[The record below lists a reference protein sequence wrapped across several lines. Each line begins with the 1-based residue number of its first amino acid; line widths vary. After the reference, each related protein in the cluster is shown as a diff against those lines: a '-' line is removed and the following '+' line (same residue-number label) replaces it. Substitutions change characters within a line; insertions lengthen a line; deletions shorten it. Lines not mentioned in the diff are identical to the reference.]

1 MFFPKALTSHSI
13 GWETDR
19 PAPKKGLT
27 TKGEKMSELLFD
39 MEADQATASSIEKM
53 DNTGLASV
61 AEIARAVRNQEDL
74 VNKLDDELKEA
85 KRELLKLTDED
96 LPAMLLEL
104 GLSSFELEDGSKV
117 TVRPTYG
124 AHIKAE
130 NKATAFD
137 WLRQNGFD
145 DIIKNTVSCN
155 FGRGEDQ
162 EASQFIDYAQGLGY
176 AAEQKTDVHHS
187 TLKAFV
193 KERVQN
199 GETFPMELF
208 GAYVG
213 QRANIARKK
222 S

>member
-1 MFFPKALTSHSI
+1 
-13 GWETDR
+13 
-19 PAPKKGLT
+19 
-27 TKGEKMSELLFD
+27 MSELLFD
-39 MEADQATASSIEKM
+39 MEADQANASAIETM
-53 DNTGLASV
+53 ENTGLKSI
-61 AEIARAVRNQEDL
+61 AEIARAVRNQEDM
-74 VNKLDDELKEA
+74 VNKLEDHLKDA
-85 KRELLKLTDED
+85 KRELLRLTDED

-130 NKATAFD
+130 NRETAFD

-145 DIIKNTVSCN
+145 DIIKNTVSCG
-155 FGRGEDQ
+155 FGRGEDR
-162 EASQFIDYAQGLGY
+162 EAAEFIDYAQGLGY
-176 AAEQKTDVHHS
+176 AAEQKTEVHSS
-187 TLKAFV
+187 TLKAWV

-213 QRANIARKK
+213 QRANIVRKK
-222 S
+222 

>member
-1 MFFPKALTSHSI
+1 
-13 GWETDR
+13 
-19 PAPKKGLT
+19 
-27 TKGEKMSELLFD
+27 MSELLFD
-39 MEADQATASSIEKM
+39 MEADQANASAIEKM
-53 DNTGLASV
+53 ENTGLKSI
-61 AEIARAVRNQEDL
+61 AEIARAARNQEEV
-74 VNKLDDELKEA
+74 VNNLEDQLKAA

-96 LPAMLLEL
+96 LPAMLQEL
-104 GLSSFELEDGSKV
+104 GLSSFELDDGSKV

-130 NKATAFD
+130 NRETAFD

-155 FGRGEDQ
+155 FGRGEDR
-162 EASQFIDYAQGLGY
+162 EASEFIDYAQGLGY
-176 AAEQKTDVHHS
+176 AAEQKTEVHPS
-187 TLKAFV
+187 TLKAWV
-193 KERVQN
+193 KERVET

-213 QRANIARKK
+213 QRANIVRKK

>member
-1 MFFPKALTSHSI
+1 
-13 GWETDR
+13 
-19 PAPKKGLT
+19 
-27 TKGEKMSELLFD
+27 MSELLFD

-53 DNTGLASV
+53 DNTGLSSV
-61 AEIARAVRNQEDL
+61 AEIARAVRNHEDL
-74 VNKLDDELKEA
+74 VNNLEDQLKAA

-96 LPAMLLEL
+96 LPAMLQEL
-104 GLSSFELEDGSKV
+104 GLNSFELEDGSKV

-130 NKATAFD
+130 NRETAYG
-137 WLRQNGFD
+137 WLRANGFD

-162 EASQFIDYAQGLGY
+162 EAAEFIDYAQGLGY
-176 AAEQKTDVHHS
+176 AAEQKTEVHPS
-187 TLKAFV
+187 TLKAWV

-208 GAYVG
+208 GAFIG
-213 QRANIARKK
+213 QRANISRKGAK
-222 S
+222 

>member
-1 MFFPKALTSHSI
+1 
-13 GWETDR
+13 
-19 PAPKKGLT
+19 
-27 TKGEKMSELLFD
+27 MSELLLN
-39 MEADQATASSIEKM
+39 MEADQATASSIEKVA
-53 DNTGLASV
+53 NTGLASV

-74 VNKLDDELKEA
+74 VGKLEDQLKEA

-162 EASQFIDYAQGLGY
+162 EASQFIEYAQGLGY
-176 AAEQKTDVHHS
+176 AAEQKTDVHPS

-199 GETFPMELF
+199 GEAFPMELF

-213 QRANIARKK
+213 QRATIARKK

>member
-1 MFFPKALTSHSI
+1 
-13 GWETDR
+13 
-19 PAPKKGLT
+19 
-27 TKGEKMSELLFD
+27 MSELLLD
-39 MEADQATASSIEKM
+39 MEADQANASAIEKM
-53 DNTGLASV
+53 GNTGLKSI
-61 AEIARAVRNQEDL
+61 AEIARAARNQEEV
-74 VNKLDDELKEA
+74 VNNLEDQLKAA

-96 LPAMLLEL
+96 LPAMLQEL
-104 GLSSFELEDGSKV
+104 GLSSFELDDGSKI

-130 NKATAFD
+130 NRETAFD

-155 FGRGEDQ
+155 FGRGEDR
-162 EASQFIDYAQGLGY
+162 EASEFIDYAQGLGY
-176 AAEQKTDVHHS
+176 AAEQKTEVHPS
-187 TLKAFV
+187 TLKAWV
-193 KERVQN
+193 KERVET

-213 QRANIARKK
+213 QRANIVRKK

>member
-1 MFFPKALTSHSI
+1 
-13 GWETDR
+13 
-19 PAPKKGLT
+19 
-27 TKGEKMSELLFD
+27 MSELLFD

-96 LPAMLLEL
+96 LPAMLQEL
-104 GLSSFELEDGSKV
+104 GLNSFELEDGSKV
-117 TVRPTYG
+117 SVRPTYG

-130 NKATAFD
+130 NRETAFN
-137 WLRQNGFD
+137 WLRANGFD
-145 DIIKNTVSCN
+145 DLIKNTVSCG

-162 EASQFIDYAQGLGY
+162 EASDFIDYAQGLGY
-176 AAEQKTDVHHS
+176 AAEQKTEVHPS
-187 TLKAFV
+187 TLKAWV
-193 KERVQN
+193 KERVQT

-213 QRANIARKK
+213 QRANITRKK
-222 S
+222 

>member
-1 MFFPKALTSHSI
+1 
-13 GWETDR
+13 
-19 PAPKKGLT
+19 
-27 TKGEKMSELLFD
+27 MSELLFD
-39 MEADQATASSIEKM
+39 MEADQANASAIEKM
-53 DNTGLASV
+53 ENTGLKSI
-61 AEIARAVRNQEDL
+61 AEIARAARNQEEV
-74 VNKLDDELKEA
+74 VNNLEDQLKAA

-96 LPAMLLEL
+96 LPAMLQEL

-130 NKATAFD
+130 NRETAFD

-145 DIIKNTVSCN
+145 DIIKNTVSCA
-155 FGRGEDQ
+155 FGRGEDR
-162 EASQFIDYAQGLGY
+162 EAAEFIDYAQGLGY
-176 AAEQKTDVHHS
+176 AAEQKTEVHPS
-187 TLKAFV
+187 TLKAWV
-193 KERVQN
+193 KERVET

-213 QRANIARKK
+213 QRANIVRKK

>member
-1 MFFPKALTSHSI
+1 
-13 GWETDR
+13 
-19 PAPKKGLT
+19 
-27 TKGEKMSELLFD
+27 MSELLLD
-39 MEADQATASSIEKM
+39 MEADQATASSIEKVA
-53 DNTGLASV
+53 NTGLASV

-74 VNKLDDELKEA
+74 VGKLEDQLKEA

-137 WLRQNGFD
+137 WLRQHGFD

-162 EASQFIDYAQGLGY
+162 EAAQFIEYAQGLGY
-176 AAEQKTDVHHS
+176 AAEQKTDVHPS

-213 QRANIARKK
+213 SRANIARKK
-222 S
+222 

>member
-1 MFFPKALTSHSI
+1 
-13 GWETDR
+13 
-19 PAPKKGLT
+19 
-27 TKGEKMSELLFD
+27 MSELLLD

>member
-1 MFFPKALTSHSI
+1 
-13 GWETDR
+13 
-19 PAPKKGLT
+19 
-27 TKGEKMSELLFD
+27 MSELLLD
-39 MEADQATASSIEKM
+39 MEADQANASAIEKM
-53 DNTGLASV
+53 ENTGLKSI
-61 AEIARAVRNQEDL
+61 AEIARAARNQEEV
-74 VNKLDDELKEA
+74 VNNLEDQLKAA

-96 LPAMLLEL
+96 LPAMLQEL
-104 GLSSFELEDGSKV
+104 GLSSFELDDGSKI

-130 NKATAFD
+130 NRETAFD

-155 FGRGEDQ
+155 FGRGEDR
-162 EASQFIDYAQGLGY
+162 EASEFIDYAQGLGY
-176 AAEQKTDVHHS
+176 AAEQKTEVHPS
-187 TLKAFV
+187 TLKAWV
-193 KERVQN
+193 KERVET

-213 QRANIARKK
+213 QRANIVRKK